1 MWKFSDVSVPSAES
15 DGVGRPYWSWSR
27 GGRYGMVAPDS
38 GRVDGMVL
46 CLDCL
51 TPPGTLLLEV
61 HDRELKV

>member
-1 MWKFSDVSVPSAES
+1 
-15 DGVGRPYWSWSR
+15 
-27 GGRYGMVAPDS
+27 MVAPDS